1 MPLVV
6 MYKISDTVRLFYADC
21 PICSATLEGYH
32 SGCYGCTHDIECAN
46 GELSA
51 PFDSPFLRVTAL
63 MCESACCGIDCGPSG
78 SCHGGSGICT
88 CEGNFIGEACD
99 IECSC
104 SGHGSQTGIE
114 AARAAGTCAAGSCDC
129 TGNFIGEACDI
140 ECSCSGHGSQT
151 NITAARN
158 ADVCSAGS
166 CHCDDSYFGLDCGG
180 RCRNGG
186 IVNSSAV
193 ATMGSF
199 DRCTPATCTA
209 GTGVVLTVDYYLY
222 SDAQSGPLSPGEV
235 GTVTSTSGSY
245 YGVHGWY
252 YDPAALRPAAASRP
266 PPPPP
271 PSGWSPCICA
281 DGWTGPTCRAQQ
293 STQLELVD
301 SGAVE
306 VVDYDNNAHYAF
318 ALSCSNATYSPALTF
333 SSFDTE
339 AGYDYV
345 RSGAFV
351 PCPLLKFS
359 TGSHPIRLRVEQTH
373 SSATCLLTKS
383 FDFAR

>member
-1 MPLVV
+1 
-6 MYKISDTVRLFYADC
+6 MYKISDTVCWRLFYADC
-21 PICSATLEGYH
+21 PICSVPLEGYH

-158 ADVCSAGS
+158 AGVCSAGS
-166 CHCDDSYFGLDCGG
+166 CHCDDSHFGLDCGR

-193 ATMGSF
+193 AAMGSF

-235 GTVTSTSGSY
+235 GTVIEQSSTSGRY
-245 YGVHGWY
+245 YVHGWH
-252 YDPAALRPAAASRP
+252 YDAAALRPAASGP
-266 PPPPP
+266 PPPPSP

-281 DGWTGPTCRAQQ
+281 GMWTGPTCRAQIG
-293 STQLELVD
+293 TQLELVD

-383 FDFAR
+383 FDLAR